1 MLNKYKDIGYTLQR
15 HSTGSDVVCDR
26 LRVAHLLRK
35 VGIVKLQFCFSLL
48 EEISSGFIKVL
59 NELFCLIVVSP
70 PSGWCPCQVVRC
82 CLWFMCLRFKYPIIL
97 CPANSLQWTSYSLF
111 IPSISTSRQSTP
123 TFQPSSKSVFI
134 TQAQLLQ
141 VVNLWSRMSITRP
154 RAPSNDRNQRIIV
167 V

>member
-35 VGIVKLQFCFSLL
+35 VGIVKLQFCFSLI

-70 PSGWCPCQVVRC
+70 PSG
-82 CLWFMCLRFKYPIIL
+82 
-97 CPANSLQWTSYSLF
+97 
-111 IPSISTSRQSTP
+111 
-123 TFQPSSKSVFI
+123 
-134 TQAQLLQ
+134 
-141 VVNLWSRMSITRP
+141 
-154 RAPSNDRNQRIIV
+154 
-167 V
+167 